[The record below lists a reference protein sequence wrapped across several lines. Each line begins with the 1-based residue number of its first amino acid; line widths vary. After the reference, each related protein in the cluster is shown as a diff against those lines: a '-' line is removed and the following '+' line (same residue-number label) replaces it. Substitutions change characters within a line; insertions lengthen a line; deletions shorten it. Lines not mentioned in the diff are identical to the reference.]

1 MQAPSH
7 GDFSIP
13 SGPNMHAPA
22 SPSQRKPSWQSQ
34 RISSIR
40 SGRSGHAPSSRH
52 STLSANQPN
61 ATRET
66 SLRRASTAASA
77 QSSQSKWW
85 RVRLFRGMIKD
96 VKRRAP
102 YYWSD
107 WLDAWDY
114 RIIPATVYMYFA
126 KYGFHNPYLE
136 SLCVA
141 FPTHRDSNETTAINN
156 TVVIDTVGY

>member
-7 GDFSIP
+7 ADFSLP

-22 SPSQRKPSWQSQ
+22 SSSQRRPSWQTQ
-34 RISSIR
+34 RISSVR

-52 STLSANQPN
+52 SALSANQRDS
-61 ATRET
+61 TRET
-66 SLRRASTAASA
+66 SQRRASTVASA

-85 RVRLFRGMIKD
+85 RVRLFRGMIMD

-107 WLDAWDY
+107 WTDAWDY
-114 RIIPATVYMYFA
+114 RILPATVYMYFA
-126 KYGFHNPYLE
+126 KYAFHSSDLLTLCIGLPVHGGWNPE
-136 SLCVA
+136 QQRSI
-141 FPTHRDSNETTAINN
+141 PS
-156 TVVIDTVGY
+156 